1 MDINEIEDRFIA
13 LESVAA
19 EYERTIKDL
28 NQIVAEQALKI
39 DRLQRDVFFCRRIL
53 TSAAKFALYP
63 KKRGR
68 RIID

>member
-39 DRLQRDVFFCRRIL
+39 DRLQRDVFFLSQNFDVGGQVRPLSEETRPPH
-53 TSAAKFALYP
+53 Y
-63 KKRGR
+63 
-68 RIID
+68 

>member
-39 DRLQRDVFFCRRIL
+39 DRLQRDVFFLSRNFDVSGQVRPL
-53 TSAAKFALYP
+53 SEETRPPHY
-63 KKRGR
+63 
-68 RIID
+68 

>member
-28 NQIVAEQALKI
+28 NQIVA
-39 DRLQRDVFFCRRIL
+39 
-53 TSAAKFALYP
+53 
-63 KKRGR
+63 
-68 RIID
+68 